1 MKLLMMLYAGPNPQR
16 VAAVL
21 DEHEVHAFTEID
33 RAHGRG
39 STGRIEGTRAWPGE
53 TSVLFTVVPDE
64 RVVELQQALRTLA
77 NGAVHGERLH
87 VVVLPVENFF

>member
-1 MKLLMMLYAGPNPQR
+1 MKLLMMLYAGPSPQR

-21 DEHEVHAFTEID
+21 EEHEVQAFTEID

-39 STGRIEGTRAWPGE
+39 KTGRAEGTRAWPGE

-64 RVVELQQALRTLA
+64 RVVELETALRALA
-77 NGAVHGERLH
+77 VGAAAGERLH
-87 VVVLPVENFF
+87 VAVLPVEHFF

>member
-64 RVVELQQALRTLA
+64 RVVELQQGLRTLA
-77 NGAVHGERLH
+77 TDAGAGERLH
-87 VVVLPVENFF
+87 VVVLPVESFF

>member
-1 MKLLMMLYAGPNPQR
+1 MKLVMMLYAGPNPQR
-16 VAAVL
+16 IAAVL

-39 STGRIEGTRAWPGE
+39 STGRVEGSRAWPGE

-64 RVVELQQALRTLA
+64 RVGELESALRALA
-77 NGAVHGERLH
+77 AGAISGERLH
-87 VVVLPVENFF
+87 VAVLPVEHFF

>member
-1 MKLLMMLYAGPNPQR
+1 MKLLMMLYAGPDPQR

-21 DEHEVHAFTEID
+21 DEHDVNAFTEID

-39 STGRIEGTRAWPGE
+39 STGRVEGTRAWPGE

-64 RVVELQQALRTLA
+64 RVVGLQHALRALA
-77 NGAVHGERLH
+77 AGAATGERLH
-87 VVVLPVENFF
+87 VAVLPVENFF

>member
-16 VAAVL
+16 VADVL
-21 DEHEVHAFTEID
+21 GEHEVNAFTEID
-33 RAHGRG
+33 RARGRG
-39 STGRIEGTRAWPGE
+39 STGRVEGTRAWPGE

-64 RVVELQQALRTLA
+64 RVGELQQALRALA
-77 NGAVHGERLH
+77 TGAAAGERLH

>member
-16 VAAVL
+16 LAAVL

-77 NGAVHGERLH
+77 TGAAAGERLH
-87 VVVLPVENFF
+87 VVILPVENFF